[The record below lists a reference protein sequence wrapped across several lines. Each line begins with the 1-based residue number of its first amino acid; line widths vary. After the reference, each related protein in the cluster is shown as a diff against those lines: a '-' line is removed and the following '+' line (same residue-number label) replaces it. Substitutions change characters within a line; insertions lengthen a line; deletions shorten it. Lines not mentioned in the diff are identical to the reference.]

1 MTVMACVR
9 FRLLPVFLLAVL
21 LAGCHRQGGLAIG
34 DPAPSVTLL
43 DFRGNT
49 VKFPDDF
56 KGKVVLVRFWSVDC
70 GFCNKDRLSDLEH
83 FHQKYK
89 SRRFLPVAVNVGR
102 VEASDERFNRFGH
115 LSYPLLIDEYGLAAR
130 QFGVIGLPAT
140 FVIDGEGILRAK
152 KTGEAE
158 LDELEKFFT
167 TVLNK
172 GDFYEGYF

>member
-1 MTVMACVR
+1 MTVACVR
-9 FRLLPVFLLAVL
+9 LRLLPGLLFAAL
-21 LAGCHRQGGLAIG
+21 LVGCHKQGGLAIG
-34 DPAPSVTLL
+34 DPAPSVKLL

-56 KGKVVLVRFWSVDC
+56 KGRVVLVRFWSVDC
-70 GFCNKDRLSDLEH
+70 GFCNKDRLSALGH

-102 VEASDERFNRFGH
+102 VDANDERFKHFGQ
-115 LSYPLLIDEYGLAAR
+115 LGYPLLIDEYGLAAR
-130 QFGVIGLPAT
+130 QFGVIGLPTT
-140 FVIDGEGILRAK
+140 FVIDEEGILRAK

-158 LDELEKFFT
+158 LGELEKFFT